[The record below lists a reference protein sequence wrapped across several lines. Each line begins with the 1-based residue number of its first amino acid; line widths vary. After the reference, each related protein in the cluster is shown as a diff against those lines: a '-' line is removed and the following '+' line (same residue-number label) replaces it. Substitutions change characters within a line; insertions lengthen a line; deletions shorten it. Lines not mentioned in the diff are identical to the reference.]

1 MIIRKNWINLS
12 ESPCLPWKLNL
23 IKYASKISYG
33 HYGLS
38 NQNIDTFNVLLLK
51 NINVSNQNRYLCLE
65 VLYLSYQEPQETTK
79 LIVKQYQF
87 YALISML
94 FAGLTSVVAK
104 AGLKNVSADTG
115 LAIRTS
121 FVFAFIWINIFVFNQ
136 IKDFLNL
143 TLKDVSFLG
152 VSALTTTVSWIFYYK
167 AIKIG
172 QVSEVA
178 LIDKASIIITIIL
191 SFLFLQEQLTWKIC
205 IGAILILSGLI
216 TIVWK

>member
-1 MIIRKNWINLS
+1 
-12 ESPCLPWKLNL
+12 
-23 IKYASKISYG
+23 
-33 HYGLS
+33 
-38 NQNIDTFNVLLLK
+38 
-51 NINVSNQNRYLCLE
+51 
-65 VLYLSYQEPQETTK
+65 
-79 LIVKQYQF
+79 VKQYQF

>member
-1 MIIRKNWINLS
+1 
-12 ESPCLPWKLNL
+12 
-23 IKYASKISYG
+23 
-33 HYGLS
+33 
-38 NQNIDTFNVLLLK
+38 
-51 NINVSNQNRYLCLE
+51 
-65 VLYLSYQEPQETTK
+65 
-79 LIVKQYQF
+79 
-87 YALISML
+87 ML

-143 TLKDVSFLG
+143 TLKDVFFLG

-191 SFLFLQEQLTWKIC
+191 SFLFLQEQITWKIC

-216 TIVWK
+216 TISWK